1 MAASQFSDAHRA
13 PRETPPTNSSA
24 SPSAAPRPHPHPM
37 ANPGYG
43 KRSAPCERP
52 RTDRDFAHLLPRDAA
67 IAAYIDRLPDGSDI
81 SVKTLAKH
89 LPYGQCALGTTLNR
103 LQDAGHLRRSSEC
116 VITDDAML
124 WVTRT
129 FFSRTAREDDWWNA
143 YTRGDA
149 PPDDPQRPTRS
160 RAFILLAALGRTA
173 PALTLSAADCVQ
185 LEPQVSEWFARGAT
199 EAELLHALTGGLP
212 SPVHCAARLVE
223 RRLRDKLPP
232 ERVLPG
238 PRTVLRTLE
247 CGECGAPGAP
257 EALLGGLCRPCRG
270 PSPQPPVGPPGA
282 VQPPGVRDRM
292 NAVRA
297 GLTPRSERTYR

>member
-1 MAASQFSDAHRA
+1 MADSYPNAASRSQHEA
-13 PRETPPTNSSA
+13 PPAT
-24 SPSAAPRPHPHPM
+24 PHPM
-37 ANPGYG
+37 AKPGYG
-43 KRSAPCERP
+43 KRSAPGERP

-67 IAAYIDRLPDGSDI
+67 VAAYIDRLPDGSDI

-103 LQDAGHLRRSSEC
+103 LQDAGHLRRGSEC
-116 VITDDAML
+116 VITDEVMF

-129 FFSRTAREDDWWNA
+129 FFSRTAREHEWWNA
-143 YTRGDA
+143 YIRGDA
-149 PPDDPQRPTRS
+149 PPDQPQRPTRS

-173 PALTLSAADCVQ
+173 PALSLSAADCVR

-199 EAELLHALTGGLP
+199 EAELLHALTAGLP

-223 RRLRDKLPP
+223 RRLTDKLPP

-247 CGECGAPGAP
+247 CGECGVPGSP
-257 EALLGGLCRPCRG
+257 EALLGGLCRKCRG
-270 PSPQPPVGPPGA
+270 PVPEPPVGPPGA
-282 VQPPGVRDRM
+282 VQPPGVRERM
-292 NAVRA
+292 EAVRA
-297 GLTPRSERTYR
+297 GLIPRSERTHR